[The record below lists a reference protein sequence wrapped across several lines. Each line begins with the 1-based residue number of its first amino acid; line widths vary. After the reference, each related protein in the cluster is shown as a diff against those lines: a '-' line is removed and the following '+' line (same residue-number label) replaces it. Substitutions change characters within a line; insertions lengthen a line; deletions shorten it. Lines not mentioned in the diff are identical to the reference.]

1 MHEIK
6 RTNEIDIESYIRNSK
21 DIIIMVMSSYSQE
34 DRLGTYTCLMLYQG
48 YKKIITNVLQD
59 MSSANLTT
67 LLGVLEAVKHINL
80 TNVNVCIISY
90 IALGF
95 QDVKK
100 GNGLYVNDV
109 TAILKEIVSQGNTLS
124 SLVVPDGKE
133 IIKRIIMEN
142 NKDWAQPNQ

>member
-6 RTNEIDIESYIRNSK
+6 RTNEIDIESYIKNSK
-21 DIIIMVMSSYSQE
+21 DIIIIVMSSYSQE
-34 DRLGTYTCLMLYQG
+34 DRQGIYTCLMLYQG
-48 YKKIITNVLQD
+48 YKKIITNVLQN
-59 MSSANLTT
+59 MSGANLTT

-80 TNVNVCIISY
+80 TNVCIISY

-95 QDVKK
+95 KGVEK

-109 TAILKEIVSQGNTLS
+109 TAILKEIASQGNTLS

>member
-6 RTNEIDIESYIRNSK
+6 RVNEIDIENYIKNSN

-34 DRLGTYTCLMLYQG
+34 DRRGTYTCLMLYQDHR
-48 YKKIITNVLQD
+48 KVITNVLQD
-59 MSSANLTT
+59 VSSANLTM

-80 TNVNVCIISY
+80 TNINVCIISY

-95 QDVKK
+95 KGVEK

-109 TAILKEIVSQGNTLS
+109 TAILKEIASQGNTLS